1 MIGEMHGSNLELHL
15 AQPFGLFPSISPSNK
30 SNESIS
36 DNLGIEGVLESVPHL
51 PWWCIDDIPCTC
63 P

>member
-1 MIGEMHGSNLELHL
+1 MGVIWNYTLLNF
-15 AQPFGLFPSISPSNK
+15 FGLFLFISPSNK